1 MKLSVVIVNY
11 NVAPYLEQCLHS
23 VFKAAKAIDS
33 EVFVVDNASADGSV
47 EMVRALFPQV
57 SLIESKENLGFSKG
71 NNLALK
77 KCQGDHI
84 LLLNPD
90 TVVEENC
97 FEECLAHMEEHPEC
111 GGLGIQMVDGTGNFL
126 PESKRGLPTPIAAFY
141 KISGLYR
148 LFPRSGR
155 INRYYAGA
163 LDREKTGEVEILA
176 GAFMWMRKTVL
187 DEVGPLDESFFMYG
201 EDIDLSYR
209 ITQAG
214 YTNRYLPSARIIHYK
229 GESTK
234 KGSMNYVYVFYQAM
248 AIFAR
253 KHFRS
258 GGSRS
263 FLLLIQLAIGL
274 RAGLSFFRRILQKGH
289 LFLIDAVGLYGGMH
303 LLKTYWEQN
312 HRFISGGSYPDEFML
327 WVVPAY
333 VIVWLLSAGLSGAY
347 DRPVKLG
354 LLQKGIAAGSL
365 LLIASYGLLDE
376 SWRFSRALLLL
387 GSVWALMFT
396 SLVRWVLHTVRGGY
410 IRTGGDSSRI
420 WLIGDTSGV
429 KRLHAELK
437 RIRPDTRL
445 AGSSSW
451 PAGPSEA
458 ARMSE
463 LISTLRLDELIFDA
477 ESIGTRGIID
487 RMLQLKGTGVELRIL
502 PPKANFIVGSHC
514 VFQGS
519 DGSGLDG
526 HVLSTA
532 LNQRNKRI
540 TDHLIGWLAIPT
552 APLLLFSSSGRRIL
566 KNIAA
571 VWTGRKTW
579 VGFKSEPTPSGRSKR
594 DAVIHCTDLLSEQ
607 PPEESLS
614 RQIDLLYARDYRW
627 RNDLSILW
635 RSLFHS
641 KV

>member
-23 VFKAAKAIDS
+23 VFKAAEKIER
-33 EVFVVDNASADGSV
+33 EVFVVDNASVDSSV
-47 EMVRALFPQV
+47 EMVRTLFPQV
-57 SLIESKENLGFSKG
+57 RLIESKENLGFSKG

-77 KCQGDHI
+77 KCQGQHI

-97 FEECLAHMEEHPEC
+97 FEECLAHMEDHPEC
-111 GGLGIQMVDGTGNFL
+111 GGLGIQMMDGTGNFL

-163 LDREKTGEVEILA
+163 LDHKETGEVEILA
-176 GAFMWMRKTVL
+176 GAFMWMRKSVL
-187 DEVGPLDESFFMYG
+187 DEVGLLDESFFMYG

-214 YTNRYLPSARIIHYK
+214 YTNRYLPSTRIIHYK

-263 FLLLIQLAIGL
+263 FILLIQLAIGL
-274 RAGLSFFRRILQKGH
+274 RASLSFFRRILQKGH
-289 LFLIDAVGLYGGMH
+289 LFMIDAIGLYGGMH

-312 HRFISGGSYPDEFML
+312 HRFISGGSYPDEFMQ
-327 WVVPAY
+327 WVAPAY
-333 VIVWLLSAGLSGAY
+333 IAVWLLSAGLSGAY
-347 DRPVKLG
+347 DRPVRLS

-365 LLIASYGLLDE
+365 ILIASYGLLDE
-376 SWRFSRALLLL
+376 NWRFSRALLLL
-387 GSVWALMFT
+387 GSAWALLFT
-396 SLVRWVLHTVRGGY
+396 SLVRWILHAGIGGY

-420 WLIGDTSGV
+420 WLIGDAEGI
-429 KRLHAELK
+429 KRSEDALK
-437 RIRPDTRL
+437 RIRPNAQL

-451 PAGPSEA
+451 PSGPLEA

-463 LISTLRLDELIFDA
+463 LIATLRLDEIIFDA
-477 ESIGTRGIID
+477 ESMATGDIID
-487 RMLQLKGTGVELRIL
+487 RMLQLQGSGVELRIL
-502 PPKANFIVGSHC
+502 PPKANFIVGSQR
-514 VFQGS
+514 VFQAG
-519 DGSGLDG
+519 DGSGLEG
-526 HVLSTA
+526 HVLSTP
-532 LNQRNKRI
+532 LNQRNKRA
-540 TDHLIGWLAIPT
+540 TDHLIGWLAILL
-552 APLLLFSSSGRRIL
+552 APVLCFSHLGRHIL
-566 KNIAA
+566 KNIAK
-571 VWTGRKTW
+571 VWIGEKTW
-579 VGFKSEPTPSGRSKR
+579 VGFKSEPTPSGGSKR
-594 DAVIHCTDLLSEQ
+594 EAVIHCTDLLSEQ
-607 PPEESLS
+607 PPEAELT

-627 RNDLSILW
+627 RNDLNILW